1 MMSKAVQGSIVRVHY
16 TGTLD
21 DGEIFDSSRDRS
33 PLQFIIGGGRL
44 LKPFEDTVV
53 GMAPG
58 ESRKVT
64 IPPENA
70 YGLHRKEMVMV
81 VERDKLPSSIVPEVG
96 MRLEIALDSRSNVMV
111 EITEINGKEITLD
124 ANHPLAGKTIH
135 FEIQLVEI
143 F

>member
-1 MMSKAVQGSIVRVHY
+1 MSKAVQGSIVRVHY

-21 DGEIFDSSRDRS
+21 DGEIFDSSKDRS
-33 PLQFIIGGGRL
+33 PLQFIIGEGRL

-81 VERDKLPSSIVPEVG
+81 VERNKLPSNIVPEVG

-124 ANHPLAGKTIH
+124 ANHPLAGKTIT

>member
-21 DGEIFDSSRDRS
+21 DGEIFDSSKDRS

-111 EITEINGKEITLD
+111 EITDIKGKEITLD
-124 ANHPLAGKTIH
+124 ANHPLAGKTIN

>member
-1 MMSKAVQGSIVRVHY
+1 MSKAVQGSIVRVHY

>member
-1 MMSKAVQGSIVRVHY
+1 MSKAVQGSIVRVHY

-21 DGEIFDSSRDRS
+21 DGEIFDASKDRG
-33 PLQFIIGGGRL
+33 PLQFIVGEGRL

-70 YGLHRKEMVMV
+70 YGLHRKDMVTV
-81 VERDKLPSSIVPEVG
+81 VERNKLPPDIIPEVG
-96 MRLEIALDSRSNVMV
+96 MRLEIAQDSRSNALV
-111 EITEINGKEITLD
+111 EITGINEKEITLD
-124 ANHPLAGKTIH
+124 ANHPLAGKALH
-135 FEIQLVEI
+135 FEIQLIEI

>member
-1 MMSKAVQGSIVRVHY
+1 MSKAVQGSIVRVHY

-21 DGEIFDSSRDRS
+21 DGEIFDSSKDRS

-81 VERDKLPSSIVPEVG
+81 VERDKLPSNIVPEVG

-111 EITEINGKEITLD
+111 EITEIKGKEITLD
-124 ANHPLAGKTIH
+124 ANHPLAGKTIN

>member
-1 MMSKAVQGSIVRVHY
+1 MSKAVQGSIVRVHY

-21 DGEIFDSSRDRS
+21 DGEIFDSSKDRS

-111 EITEINGKEITLD
+111 EITDIKGKEITLD
-124 ANHPLAGKTIH
+124 ANHPLAGKTIN